1 MYKNWDNV
9 RDYRIYGYLNQKE
22 HDLLEQAIQITGKQ
36 KAVCVRE
43 MIVAQSEIIIN
54 KHNHGEKSTANGQET
69 NNTSMTQLNIS
80 TSNKPTQMISTHL
93 PKQK

>member
-22 HDLLEQAIQITGKQ
+22 HDLLEQAVQITGKQ

-43 MIVAQSEIIIN
+43 MIVAQSAIII
-54 KHNHGEKSTANGQET
+54 K
-69 NNTSMTQLNIS
+69 NNTA
-80 TSNKPTQMISTHL
+80 
-93 PKQK
+93 KQATNQTVQYRFPDRFFTV

>member
-9 RDYRIYGYLNQKE
+9 RDYRVYGYLNQKE
-22 HDLLEQAIQITGKQ
+22 HDLLEQVIDITGKQ

-54 KHNHGEKSTANGQET
+54 KHNQ
-69 NNTSMTQLNIS
+69 
-80 TSNKPTQMISTHL
+80 KPTKSQTVQYSFPDRYFTV
-93 PKQK
+93 QY

>member
-9 RDYRIYGYLNQKE
+9 RDYRVYGYLNQKE
-22 HDLLEQAIQITGKQ
+22 HDLLEQVIDITGKQ

-54 KHNHGEKSTANGQET
+54 KHNQ
-69 NNTSMTQLNIS
+69 
-80 TSNKPTQMISTHL
+80 KPIKNQAVEYRF
-93 PKQK
+93 PDRYFAV

>member
-54 KHNHGEKSTANGQET
+54 KHNQK
-69 NNTSMTQLNIS
+69 IS
-80 TSNKPTQMISTHL
+80 GSQTVQYRFPDRYFTVV
-93 PKQK
+93 

>member
-22 HDLLEQAIQITGKQ
+22 HDLLEKAIQITGKQ

-54 KHNHGEKSTANGQET
+54 KHNQKSSGNQTVQYRFPDRYFT
-69 NNTSMTQLNIS
+69 VV
-80 TSNKPTQMISTHL
+80 
-93 PKQK
+93 

>member
-9 RDYRIYGYLNQKE
+9 RDYRVYGYLNQKE
-22 HDLLEQAIQITGKQ
+22 HDLLEQVIDITGKQ

-54 KHNHGEKSTANGQET
+54 KHNQ
-69 NNTSMTQLNIS
+69 
-80 TSNKPTQMISTHL
+80 KPSECQTVEYRFPDRYFTL
-93 PKQK
+93 